1 MTIRLTSPEA
11 FDRVLEK
18 LKENEFWDE
27 EYNEWF
33 FKYDAVG
40 EVKKEMAKGEEIY
53 LDAEWIQ
60 DPRGKKII
68 VLAIRYHKRS
78 DIMTDEEYL
87 KEEDK

>member
-1 MTIRLTSPEA
+1 M
-11 FDRVLEK
+11 
-18 LKENEFWDE
+18 
-27 EYNEWF
+27 
-33 FKYDAVG
+33 G
-40 EVKKEMAKGEEIY
+40 EVKKEMANGEDMY